1 MAPSALEREDKA
13 RDAAFNKAL
22 HGKSAKAQGGLAA
35 MRGKD
40 AAAQKAAVDEYFKHW
55 DNQAAADETPE
66 MREVRQCAAQSIAL
80 ITNNGSVTGPQGGIC
95 HPHPTVCS
103 LPDSP
108 QLIATHT
115 NDVSAATT
123 TWLPISTST
132 DGVPHSTSAVS
143 PTVSLSTRPL
153 PATSTTSPT
162 WLVSPRT

>member
-66 MREVRQCAAQSIAL
+66 IREVRECAAQGNAL
-80 ITNNGSVTGPQGGIC
+80 ITDN
-95 HPHPTVCS
+95 
-103 LPDSP
+103 
-108 QLIATHT
+108 
-115 NDVSAATT
+115 
-123 TWLPISTST
+123 
-132 DGVPHSTSAVS
+132 
-143 PTVSLSTRPL
+143 
-153 PATSTTSPT
+153 
-162 WLVSPRT
+162 